1 MTTPRLATY
10 SIGGVTKYGA
20 VTDAG
25 IVDLSARFGKDYPT
39 LREVIAAGALM
50 KLAEE
55 GARHQPDH
63 ALDAI
68 TWQPPIPA
76 PEKIICIGVN
86 YPDRNAEY
94 KDGQDAP
101 KYPSMFMR
109 TPRSFVGH
117 NAPLVRPRAS
127 AQLDYEGELVLVIG
141 KAGRHIKESDA
152 LDHIAAVTLCNE
164 GTIRDWVRHAKFNVT
179 QGKNFDSTGSLG
191 PWIVPYTDESQIA
204 DIRLTTRV
212 NGETRQDDR
221 TGRLIFG
228 FRYLINYL
236 STFTTLVPGDV
247 IVTGTPTGAG
257 ARFDPPRY
265 LKPGDVIEVEAE
277 GVGRRNLINPEKRV
291 ERTMKSTSGGEAIVN
306 GLVAHG
312 VDTVFGLPGA
322 QTYGLFDAF
331 HQAQLKVI
339 GARHEQACGYMAFG
353 YARSSGR
360 PGVFSVVPGPGVLN
374 AGAALLTAFGC
385 NEPVLCLT
393 GQVPTQFL
401 GKGRG
406 HLHEMPDQIATL
418 RTFVKWADRIEYPDV
433 APAMVSRA
441 FQEMMS
447 GRRGPVSL
455 EMPWDVFTQRTEVG
469 ASKVFDTLPAPQ
481 PDPDRI
487 KAAADLIKG
496 SKRPMI
502 FVGSGAIHARE
513 EILELAEMIDAPV
526 VAFRSGRGIVSN
538 AHELGL
544 TMAAA
549 YRLWPT
555 TDLMIGI
562 GTRLE
567 LPTMSRWPYRP
578 DGLKS
583 VRIDIDPVEM
593 RRYVPDA
600 AVIADAKAGTADL
613 AAAVKKAGYSKGSG
627 RRGEIRE
634 ATAAAQQ
641 EIQKVQPQMAYL
653 NILREVLPANAI
665 VTDELSQVGFASWYG
680 FPIYEP
686 RTFITSGYQGTL
698 GSGFPTALGAKVA
711 NPDRPVVAIT
721 GDGGFMFGVQELSTA
736 VQFKIGVV
744 TLVFNN
750 NAYGNVRRDQR
761 ERFDGRVVASNLV
774 NPDFVKLAES
784 FGVGAARVTSP
795 DHFRPALEKALAD
808 GGPYVISV
816 EVPTDSE
823 VSPWAFIHPAKNI

>member
-1 MTTPRLATY
+1 
-10 SIGGVTKYGA
+10 
-20 VTDAG
+20 
-25 IVDLSARFGKDYPT
+25 
-39 LREVIAAGALM
+39 M
-50 KLAEE
+50 KA
-55 GARHQPDH
+55 
-63 ALDAI
+63 
-68 TWQPPIPA
+68 
-76 PEKIICIGVN
+76 
-86 YPDRNAEY
+86 
-94 KDGQDAP
+94 
-101 KYPSMFMR
+101 
-109 TPRSFVGH
+109 
-117 NAPLVRPRAS
+117 
-127 AQLDYEGELVLVIG
+127 
-141 KAGRHIKESDA
+141 
-152 LDHIAAVTLCNE
+152 
-164 GTIRDWVRHAKFNVT
+164 
-179 QGKNFDSTGSLG
+179 
-191 PWIVPYTDESQIA
+191 
-204 DIRLTTRV
+204 
-212 NGETRQDDR
+212 
-221 TGRLIFG
+221 
-228 FRYLINYL
+228 
-236 STFTTLVPGDV
+236 
-247 IVTGTPTGAG
+247 
-257 ARFDPPRY
+257 
-265 LKPGDVIEVEAE
+265 
-277 GVGRRNLINPEKRV
+277 
-291 ERTMKSTSGGEAIVN
+291 TSGGEAIVN

-322 QTYGLFDAF
+322 QIYGLFDAF

-353 YARSSGR
+353 YARSSGK

-374 AGAALLTAFGC
+374 ASAALLTAFGC

-393 GQVPTQFL
+393 GQVPTSFL

-406 HLHEMPDQIATL
+406 HLHEMPDQLATL
-418 RTFVKWADRIEYPDV
+418 RTFVKWADRIEYPGA
-433 APAMVSRA
+433 APNVVSRA
-441 FQEMMS
+441 FQEMLS
-447 GRRGPVSL
+447 GRRGPVSV
-455 EMPWDVFTQRTEVG
+455 EMPWDVFTQRAQVG
-469 ASKVFDTLPAPQ
+469 PSEVFDRLPAPR

-487 KAAADLIKG
+487 KGATALIKDA
-496 SKRPMI
+496 KRPMI
-502 FVGSGAIHARE
+502 FVGSGAIEARE

-549 YRLWPT
+549 YKLWPN
-555 TDLMIGI
+555 TDLIIGI
-562 GTRLE
+562 GTRME
-567 LPTMSRWPYRP
+567 LPTSGFRWPYQP
-578 DGLKS
+578 KGLKS

-593 RRYVPDA
+593 RRVISDA
-600 AVIADAKAGTADL
+600 AIVADAKAGTADL
-613 AAAVKKAGYSKGSG
+613 VAAVKKAGTSRTGG

-680 FPIYEP
+680 FPVYEP

-761 ERFDGRVVASNLV
+761 QHFDGRVVASDLV
-774 NPDFVKLAES
+774 NPDFIKLAES
-784 FGVGAARVTSP
+784 FGVPAARVASP
-795 DHFRPALEKALAD
+795 DQFKPALEKALAD
-808 GGPYVISV
+808 GGPYLISV

-823 VSPWAFIHPAKNI
+823 VSPWAFIHPPKP